1 MNKKIVA
8 IFLFIFCVL
17 AVVAIGVFGKVPD
30 PSSIIAVEEIAFL
43 DRSRQEEDFECER
56 NEDGE
61 KIIYIERGKNKYQ
74 LNWRLNPD
82 DATDKKVSFVVL
94 SGAEFVE
101 IDSDGEITFFKE
113 VSITVKIIS
122 NLKDKKEDI
131 VIIEFIGNPSS
142 GEENPF

>member
-1 MNKKIVA
+1 M
-8 IFLFIFCVL
+8 L

>member
-74 LNWRLNPD
+74 LNWRLNPG